1 MEIKFHFLDLMN
13 KKNVEKK
20 MLKKGGNNRT
30 LLSLIQSI
38 LYITDIIY
46 TSKSRSY
53 TYNYH

>member
-1 MEIKFHFLDLMN
+1 MEIKFHFLELMN